1 MTTTTPTVDVIVAE
15 AEATMQL
22 PAVIPGTDG
31 KEMIVVPAD
40 GEVQKDYDVLMAA
53 FESGNTNDII
63 MYASSKQRA
72 STAAAEVLLEGVR
85 NKDLGPIGAGLNNIA
100 LSIKGM
106 DLSMLQSTEK
116 PGFFGKLMGK
126 VTPVA
131 QWLESYSTIEGQI
144 DAVVRKLNEDQM
156 RMMEDVEK
164 LDRMYEAQLDHF
176 RGLEASIEA
185 GERVL
190 AEVNNNV
197 LPKLQ
202 RKAKNSKDQLAAAA
216 FADKTDMRDKVER
229 RIHDL
234 RLTREI
240 IRQNLPGI
248 RTTQRSDA
256 GLVEKIETV
265 KVNTIPLWKQ
275 QMAVLVA
282 AARTK
287 DVADSMNTI
296 TDLTDELLRGGSEMV
311 KDANIE
317 ARRALE
323 RGVLSIETI
332 EYANSQMLE
341 MIQETQ
347 NIYNEAK
354 IRRADEVGRMNAA
367 SEALKQAQLTLN

>member
-1 MTTTTPTVDVIVAE
+1 MNTQMATPTVDSIVADVTGQE
-15 AEATMQL
+15 L
-22 PAVIPGTDG
+22 
-31 KEMIVVPAD
+31 IVAPVD

-53 FESGNTNDII
+53 FKGSNTNDII
-63 MYASSKQRA
+63 LYASAKQRA
-72 STAAAEVLLEGVR
+72 STTAAEMLLDGVK
-85 NKDLGPIGAGLNNIA
+85 NKDLGPIGEGLNNIA

-106 DLSMLQSTEK
+106 DLSVLQGTES

-126 VTPVA
+126 VSPVA
-131 QWLESYSTIEGQI
+131 KWLESYSTVEGQI
-144 DAVVRKLNEDQM
+144 DAVVAKLNKDQLK
-156 RMMEDVEK
+156 MMEDVEK
-164 LDRMYEAQLDHF
+164 LDRMYEAQIDHF
-176 RGLEASIEA
+176 RGLEAAIAA
-185 GERVL
+185 GDRAM
-190 AEVNNNV
+190 AEITNNI

-202 RKAKNSKDQLAAAA
+202 SKAAASKDAMAGAE

-248 RTTQRSDA
+248 RTTQKNDA

-287 DVADSMNTI
+287 EVADSMNAISDI
-296 TDLTDELLRGGSEMV
+296 TDDLLKSGSITI
-311 KDANIE
+311 KDANVE

-323 RGVLSIETI
+323 RGIVSIETI
-332 EYANSQMLE
+332 EYANNQMIAMLE
-341 MIQETQ
+341 ETQ
-347 NIYNEAK
+347 AIYEEAK
-354 IRRADEVGRMNAA
+354 VRRAVEVVRMNIAG
-367 SEALKQAQLTLN
+367 EALKKAQLATR